1 MKTNDNRLD
10 ELTRIVGRGGG
21 ASDDE
26 VERIASAP
34 FFNARVRAR
43 IDAERKRRGEV
54 ERGGWLGTLL
64 VAWRAVAVLLVV
76 TVATAAAYCVSR
88 APASQQIGAR
98 TSDDVSRV
106 VAGGTCALS
115 ATDECAISREEVLAT
130 LFADEGGKTQK

>member
-1 MKTNDNRLD
+1 MKTDNNRLD
-10 ELTRIVGRGGG
+10 ELTEIVARGGG
-21 ASDDE
+21 ASDSE
-26 VERIASAP
+26 VERFASAP

-43 IDAERKRRGEV
+43 IEAERKSREA
-54 ERGGWLGTLL
+54 ERGGWLVTLL

-76 TVATAAAYCVSR
+76 TVGAAAAYWVSR
-88 APASQQIGAR
+88 APAPRQIDPR

>member
-1 MKTNDNRLD
+1 MKTDDNRLD
-10 ELTRIVGRGGG
+10 ELTKIVARGGG
-21 ASDDE
+21 ASDSE

-43 IDAERKRRGEV
+43 IEAERKSREV
-54 ERGGWLGTLL
+54 ERGGWLVTLL

-76 TVATAAAYCVSR
+76 TVATAAAYWVSR
-88 APASQQIGAR
+88 APAAEQIDAR

-106 VAGGTCALS
+106 LAGGTCALS

>member
-1 MKTNDNRLD
+1 MKTDDNRLD
-10 ELTRIVGRGGG
+10 ELTQIVARGGG
-21 ASDDE
+21 ASDNE

-34 FFNARVRAR
+34 FFSARVRAR
-43 IDAERKRRGEV
+43 IDAERKRREV
-54 ERGGWLGTLL
+54 ERGGWLVTLL

-76 TVATAAAYCVSR
+76 TVAAAAAYWISR
-88 APASQQIGAR
+88 APAAQQIDAR
-98 TSDDVSRV
+98 TSAGVSRV

>member
-1 MKTNDNRLD
+1 MKSDDNRLD
-10 ELTRIVGRGGG
+10 ELTQIVARDSG
-21 ASDDE
+21 ASDGE

-34 FFNARVRAR
+34 FFSARVRAR
-43 IDAERKRRGEV
+43 IEAERKSREA
-54 ERGGWLGTLL
+54 ERGGWLVTLL

-76 TVATAAAYCVSR
+76 TVAAAAAYWVSR
-88 APASQQIGAR
+88 APASEPIGGR
-98 TSDDVSRV
+98 RSDDVSRV

>member
-1 MKTNDNRLD
+1 MKTDDDRLD
-10 ELTRIVGRGGG
+10 ELTRIVARGGG
-21 ASDDE
+21 AGDNE

-43 IDAERKRRGEV
+43 IEAERKSREA
-54 ERGGWLGTLL
+54 ERGGWLVTLL

-76 TVATAAAYCVSR
+76 TVATAAAYWVSR
-88 APASQQIGAR
+88 TPDSRKPEAR

>member
-1 MKTNDNRLD
+1 MKTDDNRLD
-10 ELTRIVGRGGG
+10 ELTRSVARGGG
-21 ASDDE
+21 ASDSE

-34 FFNARVRAR
+34 FFSARVRAR
-43 IDAERKRRGEV
+43 IDAERKRREV
-54 ERGGWLGTLL
+54 ERGGWLVTLL

-76 TVATAAAYCVSR
+76 TVAATAAYWVSR
-88 APASQQIGAR
+88 APDSRKSEAR

-130 LFADEGGKTQK
+130 LFADEGGRTQK

>member
-1 MKTNDNRLD
+1 MKTDDNRLD
-10 ELTRIVGRGGG
+10 ELTRIVARGGG
-21 ASDDE
+21 AGDNE

-43 IDAERKRRGEV
+43 IEAERKSREA
-54 ERGGWLGTLL
+54 ERGGWLVTLL

-76 TVATAAAYCVSR
+76 TVATAAAYWVSR
-88 APASQQIGAR
+88 APASQQIDAR
-98 TSDDVSRV
+98 TSDISRV

>member
-1 MKTNDNRLD
+1 MKTDDNRLD
-10 ELTRIVGRGGG
+10 ELTQIVARGGG
-21 ASDDE
+21 ASHDE

-34 FFNARVRAR
+34 FFSARVRAR
-43 IDAERKRRGEV
+43 IEVERNSREE

-64 VAWRAVAVLLVV
+64 VAWRAVAVLLVI
-76 TVATAAAYCVSR
+76 TVATAAAYWVSR
-88 APASQQIGAR
+88 PPAARQIDAR
-98 TSDDVSRV
+98 TNDDVSRV

>member
-1 MKTNDNRLD
+1 MKTDDNRFD
-10 ELTRIVGRGGG
+10 ELTQIVARGSG
-21 ASDDE
+21 ASDSE

-43 IDAERKRRGEV
+43 IDAERKRREV
-54 ERGGWLGTLL
+54 ERGGWLVTLL
-64 VAWRAVAVLLVV
+64 IAWRAVVVLLVV
-76 TVATAAAYCVSR
+76 TVATAAAYWVSR
-88 APASQQIGAR
+88 TPASRQSSAR
-98 TSDDVSRV
+98 TSDDLSRV

>member
-1 MKTNDNRLD
+1 MKTDDNRLD
-10 ELTRIVGRGGG
+10 ELTQIVVRRGG

-26 VERIASAP
+26 VERMASAP

-43 IDAERKRRGEV
+43 IDAERKRREV
-54 ERGGWLGTLL
+54 ERGGWLVTLL
-64 VAWRAVAVLLVV
+64 IAWRAVAVLLVV
-76 TVATAAAYCVSR
+76 TVATAAAYWVSR
-88 APASQQIGAR
+88 APAARQSSAR

>member
-1 MKTNDNRLD
+1 MKTEDNRLD
-10 ELTRIVGRGGG
+10 ELTEIVARGGG

-34 FFNARVRAR
+34 FFSARVRAR
-43 IDAERKRRGEV
+43 IEAERKRREV
-54 ERGGWLGTLL
+54 ERGGWLVTLL

-76 TVATAAAYCVSR
+76 TVATAAAYWASR
-88 APASQQIGAR
+88 APVREQVGAR
-98 TSDDVSRV
+98 TSDDVSRI

>member
-1 MKTNDNRLD
+1 MKTDDNRLD
-10 ELTRIVGRGGG
+10 ELTKIVARGGG
-21 ASDDE
+21 ASDSE

-43 IDAERKRRGEV
+43 IEAERKGREV
-54 ERGGWLGTLL
+54 EQGGWLSTLL

-76 TVATAAAYCVSR
+76 TVATAAAYWISR
-88 APASQQIGAR
+88 SPTADQIGAR

>member
-1 MKTNDNRLD
+1 MKTDNNRLD
-10 ELTRIVGRGGG
+10 ELTEIVARGGG
-21 ASDDE
+21 AGNSE

-43 IDAERKRRGEV
+43 IEAERKRREV
-54 ERGGWLGTLL
+54 ERGGWLVTLL

-76 TVATAAAYCVSR
+76 TVGAAAAYWVTR
-88 APASQQIGAR
+88 APAAHEIGAR
-98 TSDDVSRV
+98 PGDDVSRV